1 MAIGFLGLLCGILI
15 GFYFPG
21 YIPKAYSVYVAMAL
35 LAAADSIVGGLA
47 AKIENKYDDKIFVSG
62 FCINTLLAAALTYV
76 GKLLAIDLTIAA
88 IVVFGSRLFQ
98 NFAKIRRLLLNYDK
112 Q

>member
-1 MAIGFLGLLCGILI
+1 MAIGVLGILCGLLL

-35 LAAADSIVGGLA
+35 LAAADSIIGGLA
-47 AKIENKYDDKIFVSG
+47 AKIEGVYDGKIFITG
-62 FCINTLLAAALTYV
+62 FCINTLLAAFLVYI
-76 GKLLAIDLTIAA
+76 GNQLAIDLTIAA

-98 NFAKIRRLLLNYDK
+98 NFAKIRRMLLNYDK
-112 Q
+112 E